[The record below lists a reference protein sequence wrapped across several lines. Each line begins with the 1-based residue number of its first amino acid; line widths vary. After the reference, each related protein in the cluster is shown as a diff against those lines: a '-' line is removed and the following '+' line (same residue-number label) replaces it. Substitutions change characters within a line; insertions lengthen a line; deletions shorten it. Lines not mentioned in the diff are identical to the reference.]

1 MSDQLLNLEWL
12 HDATLL
18 GLSATWADGFVEV
31 TSRVY
36 PNRLVRFLGEGAVNV
51 SATRSQPWGSSESV
65 NEIRWSDGTGAGLSV
80 VEIEIQS
87 GDSILIEANRF
98 SIEEM

>member
-1 MSDQLLNLEWL
+1 L

-18 GLSATWADGFVEV
+18 GISVTWADGLVEV
-31 TSRVY
+31 TFRVY
-36 PNRLVRFLGEGAVNV
+36 PNRSVRLLSTGVVNV
-51 SATRSQPWGSSESV
+51 SVTRSQPWGPSESV
-65 NEIRWSDGTGAGLSV
+65 NEIRWSDGTGVGLSV

-98 SIEEM
+98 SIE